1 MKCNCYW
8 CVSFAAHPER
18 HKQFQ
23 VVSSRGD
30 QAMVACQTCGHTE
43 PYDPIKHVDVV
54 DLDC

>member
-54 DLDC
+54 DLGC